1 MIEVCW
7 PKRNGNIWLLGIV
20 CYLPHSLGQ
29 STHLDDRWP
38 WTVRVGGWKTKL
50 LDIPNQRVF
59 TVKLLRKFLGIRMY
73 PGSSSDLR
81 LGTRCSLLVHRNIS
95 SMKMDVQN
103 MVAAM
108 TKFLGSRNQCQWPI
122 MAPWS
127 WTQATHLS
135 HHCSWTKHVETALNM
150 HTHTHRKL
158 SGKHGFRMHAR
169 LCLLSV
175 WWGCLLFPFSAG
187 FLSIIP
193 WGLAL
198 WALAPTRMSNGSSLR
213 LRHVSEMF
221 LSCDDKHEKI
231 SSRKWAGV

>member
-1 MIEVCW
+1 MATFGCLVSFVIYHIPW
-7 PKRNGNIWLLGIV
+7 
-20 CYLPHSLGQ
+20 GQ

-38 WTVRVGGWKTKL
+38 WTVRVVGWKTKL

-135 HHCSWTKHVETALNM
+135 HHCSWTKHVETALNI
-150 HTHTHRKL
+150 HTHAQEIVRQTWIQNACPIMIDYASCLYGEDVCL
-158 SGKHGFRMHAR
+158 SPSLQDSYR
-169 LCLLSV
+169 
-175 WWGCLLFPFSAG
+175 
-187 FLSIIP
+187 
-193 WGLAL
+193 
-198 WALAPTRMSNGSSLR
+198 SSP
-213 LRHVSEMF
+213 E
-221 LSCDDKHEKI
+221 
-231 SSRKWAGV
+231 A

>member
-1 MIEVCW
+1 MATFGCLVSF
-7 PKRNGNIWLLGIV
+7 V
-20 CYLPHSLGQ
+20 YLPHSLGSIHSLGWPLTVNCQ
-29 STHLDDRWP
+29 GRGLENEAFGYPKSASVHGEAYWESFWVSGCIRVVLRIYAWVPGALCWST
-38 WTVRVGGWKTKL
+38 G
-50 LDIPNQRVF
+50 
-59 TVKLLRKFLGIRMY
+59 
-73 PGSSSDLR
+73 
-81 LGTRCSLLVHRNIS
+81 NIS